1 MSDCIQDMLNN
12 ENMRKEVMMKNSID
26 IKKEKPETSRGK
38 MWRRVYLFI
47 LFLFLNGCIL
57 QWPFD
62 TFERNKDLSQIT
74 YMEDW
79 IGFFVPKY
87 DENRD
92 RLYYLVS
99 EGIYD
104 DLNIIIFDEGGYLY
118 CMDSFDYSTQRR
130 LPIKGQ
136 EKFCSFDISDNGD
149 TIVLATGNAS
159 EGGRIVMAD
168 ISSDSI
174 ILDTIETSQEHIVW
188 VKFSNNGDKIYYAT
202 IDEPSGYY
210 VINIDGTGEE
220 LVEGADSVMPFD
232 LTKDD
237 SIISGV
243 YPAVNPV
250 DDRYVVMVYPPESYG
265 RSSEIKKTDLILI
278 DREEGDTTF
287 LNAMPYEESRLLYP
301 SWMPDGSSVIFSCK
315 AKVMTDPIMYGT
327 GIWILNN
334 IDLGK

>member
-1 MSDCIQDMLNN
+1 M
-12 ENMRKEVMMKNSID
+12 VM
-26 IKKEKPETSRGK
+26 KKI
-38 MWRRVYLFI
+38 MIVI
-47 LFLFLNGCIL
+47 FLLLAGCGGE
-57 QWPFD
+57 P
-62 TFERNKDLSQIT
+62 FERNVNLGVISEEVS
-74 YMEDW
+74 YLEYFM
-79 IGFFVPKY
+79 PKY
-87 DENRD
+87 DGNND
-92 RLYYLVS
+92 RLFYIFNEKGYLDNFDIS
-99 EGIYD
+99 
-104 DLNIIIFDEGGYLY
+104 IFDRGSDFY
-118 CMDSFDYSTQRR
+118 CSD
-130 LPIKGQ
+130 
-136 EKFCSFDISDNGD
+136 SFDISKKKLLIEGEFCCFDISDGGD
-149 TIVLATGNAS
+149 TVVLATGNAS

-210 VINIDGTGEE
+210 VINMDGTGEE

-265 RSSEIKKTDLILI
+265 GSSDIKKTDLILI

-287 LNAMPYEESRLLYP
+287 LNAMPYEESKLLYP
-301 SWMPDGSSVIFSCK
+301 SWMPDGRSVIFSCK
-315 AKVMTDPIMYGT
+315 ARVMTDPVIYAT
-327 GIWILNN
+327 EIWMLKD
-334 IDLGK
+334 IDLEK